1 MVAPLADCAVNSDGD
16 VRGRDAAWQ
25 QVSSRQQKVELRAVA
40 SLLASILPFRSPP
53 PLPPFSSGQLKKG
66 KEMRQCG

>member
-1 MVAPLADCAVNSDGD
+1 MVAPLADCAVNSDED

-40 SLLASILPFRSPP
+40 SLLASILPFAHLLLFARSP
-53 PLPPFSSGQLKKG
+53 LDSLKKER
-66 KEMRQCG
+66 K